1 MKNSI
6 ATAIISTALAVVL
19 APATPSIADAL
30 TALRAGQPRVTVT
43 VPDQLVEGDR
53 FDVVVKVG
61 RARDA
66 KQVLLQQL
74 QTDIYGQTG
83 WETVRKAKVRGKK
96 KHVFHV
102 VAGAEDDQ
110 RYRARAL
117 YDDGKATMSKPV
129 ATTVWHWTN
138 MMEFRAYSYTLGVNS
153 SAYNHFR
160 MNGTDY
166 TGGWATYGN
175 YATWELRFTPGRHC
189 KAFRG
194 VAGLTDDSKD
204 GSSGAI
210 QLVADDTTTAFSSTT
225 LTPGM
230 DQPFQVD
237 LATPYRLFIEAQKT
251 SPADQAAYPA
261 IGNPELLCTGLG

>member
-1 MKNSI
+1 MKSTI
-6 ATAIISTALAVVL
+6 ATAITSTALALVL
-19 APATPSIADAL
+19 APATPPTADAL
-30 TALRAGQPRVTVT
+30 TALRPGQPRVTVT
-43 VPDQLVEGDR
+43 VPDQLVEGER

-66 KQVLLQQL
+66 KQILLQQL

-83 WETVRKAKVRGKK
+83 WETVRKAKVRGQKK
-96 KHVFHV
+96 RTFHA
-102 VAGAEDDQ
+102 VAGTDDSQ
-110 RYRARAL
+110 RYRARVI
-117 YDDGKATMSKPV
+117 YDDARPAMSRPV
-129 ATTVWHWTN
+129 ASTVWHWTD
-138 MMEFRAYSYTLGVNS
+138 MMAFTAYAVTNGIS
-153 SAYNHFR
+153 SNHYNHFR
-160 MNGTDY
+160 MNGIEY
-166 TGGWATYGN
+166 HGGWYTYIS

-194 VAGLTDDSKD
+194 VAGLTDESKD

-210 QLVADDTTTAFSSTT
+210 QLVADETTTAFSSTT